1 MANLAEIYKFPCS
14 QEQTKQAEVVT
25 VASLEKGFTRLANT
39 LLDAAISHDMTKRQ
53 YKVFLAVIRKTY
65 GFQKKRDRIS
75 GSQLSE
81 ITNMP
86 RARCS
91 EVLNELIEMK
101 LIIRTGG
108 TQGELEINKK
118 TSEWTEHKPKKCYQ
132 NSTSKQPKQYSTETV
147 TLTSTETVTHAS
159 TETVHTKESLKDN
172 SKDKEL
178 TKVNSCSEQGS
189 EPAVAWI
196 PTNKKDERYE
206 ITQTQI
212 DEWSETYPAVDVLQQ
227 LREMYSWSNANPTR
241 RKTQRGM
248 PRFIVSWLSREQD
261 RPSAPSHFSQH
272 KSNNVGDQLAA
283 MQAAVAHMPALHDDE
298 VIG

>member
-1 MANLAEIYKFPCS
+1 MANLAEVYKFPEK
-14 QEQTKQAEVVT
+14 QDQTKQAEVIT
-25 VASLEKGFTRLANT
+25 VASLENGFTRLAND
-39 LLDAAISHDMTKRQ
+39 LLDAGIGHDMTKRQ

-81 ITNMP
+81 LTKMP

-118 TSEWTEHKPKKCYQ
+118 TGEWLEHKPKKCYR
-132 NSTSKQPKQYSTETV
+132 NSTSKKPKQYSTETV
-147 TLTSTETVTHAS
+147 TLSSTETVTDTS
-159 TETVHTKESLKDN
+159 TETVHTKERLKDN

-178 TKVNSCSEQGS
+178 TKVNSCSEPCS
-189 EPAVAWI
+189 EPTIAWI

-206 ITQTQI
+206 ITQSQI
-212 DEWSETYPAVDVLQQ
+212 DEWSETYPAVNVLQQ
-227 LREMYSWSNANPTR
+227 IREMYSWSNANPTR

-261 RPSAPSHFSQH
+261 RPSPVSHSRP
-272 KSNNVGDQLAA
+272 SNNVGDQMAA
-283 MQAAVAHMPALHDDE
+283 MQAAVAHIPKLHDDE

>member
-14 QEQTKQAEVVT
+14 QKQTKQAEVVT

-81 ITNMP
+81 VTNMP

-132 NSTSKQPKQYSTETV
+132 NSTSKKPKQYSTETV

-159 TETVHTKESLKDN
+159 TETVHTKDNLKDN

-178 TKVNSCSEQGS
+178 TNVNSCPQLKND
-189 EPAVAWI
+189 PVVAWL
-196 PTNKKDERYE
+196 PTNKKDERFE
-206 ITQTQI
+206 VTQSML
-212 DEWSETYPAVDVLQQ
+212 DEWSETFQNVDVMQH
-227 LREMYSWSNANPTR
+227 LRQMYSWSNANPTR
-241 RKTQRGM
+241 RKTKRGM
-248 PRFIVSWLSREQD
+248 PRFIVNWLAIEQD
-261 RPSAPSHFSQH
+261 KSHRSARPGLKPTSF
-272 KSNNVGDQLAA
+272 VGDQLAA
-283 MQAAVAHMPALHDDE
+283 MQQQVAHIQRPHDDE
-298 VIG
+298 VL